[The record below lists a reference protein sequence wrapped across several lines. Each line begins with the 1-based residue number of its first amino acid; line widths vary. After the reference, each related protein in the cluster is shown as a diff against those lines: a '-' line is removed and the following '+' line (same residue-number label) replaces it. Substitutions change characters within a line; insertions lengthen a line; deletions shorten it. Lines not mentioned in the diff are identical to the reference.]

1 MSANAVV
8 AGIQPAPLFTSQV
21 SPTLVLCLFGSLT
34 AVTFVYGLRLALRT
48 RDIMP
53 VVVCLGAL
61 VGALNEPIYDLL
73 GKIVYASD
81 HPVAFSAFDRHIPWF
96 LVLGYL
102 PWVGLLPVLVARAMA
117 AGMSR
122 TRLHVI
128 SFSSFLSVVAVES
141 LGTSLDSWGYYGVA
155 PLKYLGVAPQMAAV
169 PIVGGLLLYVFG
181 EQLRGWRRALLAAVP
196 TMVLPLV
203 YASVSWPGYIA
214 LNSNDLPAVV
224 NWLAGTA
231 MLGLTVLVVVATTW
245 WASRWRAL
253 TEAGTSTRGEAEL
266 HVLARDLAPLG
277 ADSTR

>member
-1 MSANAVV
+1 VV

-21 SPTLVLCLFGSLT
+21 SPTLVLFLFGSLT
-34 AVTFVYGLRLALRT
+34 AVAFLYGLRLAFRT

-53 VVVCLGAL
+53 VVSCLGAL

-81 HPVAFSAFDRHIPWF
+81 HPIAFSAFDRHIPWF

-181 EQLRGWRRALLAAVP
+181 EQLHGWQRASLGVVP

-203 YASVSWPGYIA
+203 YAAVSWPGYIA
-214 LNSNDLPAVV
+214 LNSDGLPAAV
-224 NWLAGTA
+224 NWLAAAA
-231 MLGLTVLVVVATTW
+231 MLGFTVMIVLAATW

-253 TEAGTSTRGEAEL
+253 TTATLNSAEGAEL
-266 HVLARDLAPLG
+266 GQLVRESAR
-277 ADSTR
+277 